1 MYDLILKNGLVAD
14 GSRAKPYRADVC
26 IQNGCVAKITRQL
39 DETANTVLDVAG
51 LVVAPGFI
59 DIHSHSDACPLVDYP
74 VESKLYQGITT
85 EITGNCGISILPN
98 TPEGWRSNQEYFF
111 NQLELPTGD
120 LSLEGLYDL
129 NDYSSAV
136 TAHGCIGNYGQLI
149 GHGTL
154 RGAVMGFVDR
164 DPTPEEMERLKALL
178 RRELEAGAFG
188 MSLGLIY
195 PPSSFCKT
203 EELVE
208 LAKVLKEYDAADG
221 TYEK

>member
-14 GSRAKPYRADVC
+14 GGRAKPYRADVC

-98 TPEGWRSNQEYFF
+98 TPEG
-111 NQLELPTGD
+111 
-120 LSLEGLYDL
+120 
-129 NDYSSAV
+129 
-136 TAHGCIGNYGQLI
+136 
-149 GHGTL
+149 
-154 RGAVMGFVDR
+154 
-164 DPTPEEMERLKALL
+164 
-178 RRELEAGAFG
+178 LEAEPGVFFQPVGAARRR
-188 MSLGLIY
+188 SVAERNL
-195 PPSSFCKT
+195 
-203 EELVE
+203 
-208 LAKVLKEYDAADG
+208 
-221 TYEK
+221 

>member
-1 MYDLILKNGLVAD
+1 MPVLWWIILW
-14 GSRAKPYRADVC
+14 RASC
-26 IQNGCVAKITRQL
+26 IK
-39 DETANTVLDVAG
+39 VLPLKSQEIAVF
-51 LVVAPGFI
+51 PFYP
-59 DIHSHSDACPLVDYP
+59 IHRRLEVQSGV
-74 VESKLYQGITT
+74 
-85 EITGNCGISILPN
+85 
-98 TPEGWRSNQEYFF
+98 FF

-195 PPSSFCKT
+195 PPSSFCKRGT
-203 EELVE
+203 GGTGQG
-208 LAKVLKEYDAADG
+208 LKG
-221 TYEK
+221 I